1 MQKGDAMDAA
11 ERSERIPDIVIITG
25 MSGSGRTQ
33 AMHVFED
40 MGYFCIDNLP
50 LRLIAQLA
58 ELVGIN
64 TGVGRHLAVTCDL
77 RSQGLFDELLDA
89 VAALEEREMSCDIVF
104 LEASDEVLIR
114 RYSENRR
121 RHPIA
126 KPGETTADAIQ
137 RERLQLQ
144 GVRDR
149 ADMIIDTS
157 RLRTSALRNKL
168 RMAFSELSDQQ
179 LMDVHVFSF
188 GFKHGMP
195 VEADIMIDVRFLPN
209 PFYDPEMRTMT
220 GLDKKVSDFVLD
232 HPKTQEFWKAWTQL
246 LDTVMPGYTH
256 LQRAQPTT
264 FGHYMMAYANM
275 FKRDV
280 TRLEDCLERMDE
292 CPLGAGALAT
302 STYPVDRFATA
313 QALGFK
319 KPTDNSMDSVS
330 DRDYAIELLSNLS
343 ILMMHLSRFSEEIIL
358 WCSWEFKFVELD
370 DAYSTGSSIMPQKK
384 NPDVAEIMR
393 GKVGRVYGDL
403 TAMLTILKGLP
414 LTYNRDLQEDKEP
427 FLDADH
433 TLSTSLEL
441 MAGMMKALRFD
452 EVRMARALTAGF
464 LNATE
469 LADYLVTKGIP
480 FREAH
485 HITGSAV
492 ALAEGKNLSLEAL
505 PLDALQG
512 LCDRIGPDVFDVLEY
527 RAAVARRN
535 APGGTG
541 PLSVA
546 RQLEKM
552 KAWLHETK

>member
-1 MQKGDAMDAA
+1 MKLWAGRFQKETDDKVNDFNSSISFDARLYRQD
-11 ERSERIPDIVIITG
+11 ITG
-25 MSGSGRTQ
+25 SIAHATMLGEQGIIAKEEAEKIVTTLKTLLEEIKEGKVEFTKDSEDIHMNMEVLLTQ
-33 AMHVFED
+33 RIGAT
-40 MGYFCIDNLP
+40 GK
-50 LRLIAQLA
+50 RLHTARSRNDQVALDFRLFVKDEIPVI
-58 ELVGIN
+58 VGM
-64 TGVGRHLAVTCDL
+64 
-77 RSQGLFDELLDA
+77 LLDLEK
-89 VAALEEREMSCDIVF
+89 ALLRQAESN
-104 LEASDEVLIR
+104 L
-114 RYSENRR
+114 
-121 RHPIA
+121 
-126 KPGETTADAIQ
+126 DAI
-137 RERLQLQ
+137 
-144 GVRDR
+144 
-149 ADMIIDTS
+149 
-157 RLRTSALRNKL
+157 
-168 RMAFSELSDQQ
+168 
-179 LMDVHVFSF
+179 
-188 GFKHGMP
+188 
-195 VEADIMIDVRFLPN
+195 
-209 PFYDPEMRTMT
+209 
-220 GLDKKVSDFVLD
+220 
-232 HPKTQEFWKAWTQL
+232 
-246 LDTVMPGYTH
+246 MPGYTH
-256 LQRAQPTT
+256 LQRAQPIT
-264 FGHYMMAYANM
+264 FAHAMMAYANM
-275 FKRDV
+275 FRRDI
-280 TRLEDCLERMDE
+280 TRLEDCRARLDE
-292 CPLGAGALAT
+292 SPLGSGALAT
-302 STYPVDRFATA
+302 STHPVDRFRTA
-313 QALGFK
+313 ELLGFS
-319 KPTDNSMDSVS
+319 KPMDNSLDGVS
-330 DRDYAIELLSNLS
+330 DRDFAIEFLSACS
-343 ILMMHLSRFSEEIIL
+343 ILMMHLSRFSEELIL
-358 WCSWEFKFVELD
+358 WCSWEFQFITLD
-370 DAYSTGSSIMPQKK
+370 DAYATGSSIMPQKK